1 MTESSLRVMRRF
13 FFCAIISVGKSQV
26 SQMAFKEKNI
36 SIDEYLC
43 LSDFLVKNLARNK
56 KADV

>member
-1 MTESSLRVMRRF
+1 
-13 FFCAIISVGKSQV
+13 
-26 SQMAFKEKNI
+26 MAFKEKNI

-43 LSDFLVKNLARNK
+43 LSDFLAKNLARNK